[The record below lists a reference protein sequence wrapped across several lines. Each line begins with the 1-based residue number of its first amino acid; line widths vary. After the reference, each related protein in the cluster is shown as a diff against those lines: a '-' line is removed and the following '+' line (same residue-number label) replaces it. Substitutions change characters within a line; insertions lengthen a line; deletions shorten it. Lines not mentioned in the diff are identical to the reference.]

1 MRFSKRQ
8 IEACEHDQKHEIK
21 KRRLRSYIENSK
33 KLKLEITR
41 QRNEDFSVDCELW
54 SNFFANQ
61 LHIDF
66 LKGDATATKE
76 YFGVDLEKTDQ
87 MGNPWEEES

>member
-1 MRFSKRQ
+1 MTLSKRL
-8 IEACEHDQKHEIK
+8 ENTEHYQKHQIK
-21 KRRLRSYIENSK
+21 KRRIRSYIENSK

-41 QRNEDFSVDCELW
+41 QRNEEYSVDCELW

>member
-1 MRFSKRQ
+1 
-8 IEACEHDQKHEIK
+8 
-21 KRRLRSYIENSK
+21 NSK

-41 QRNEDFSVDCELW
+41 QRNEEYSVDCELW